1 MWRWSLTDVGMA
13 DLVKDLDLPVNVG
26 GMWGE
31 LGGVLESTGLVLTQV
46 HPGSSSAVKER
57 VRTRDNTGER
67 GRTRENSGEHGRT
80 WEKHSP
86 FFTCLFDHRTRR
98 NPRQVSVEREPS
110 AVLRLCQTFSCR
122 AMERRKEEG
131 GGGLAE
137 GRKVSSVK

>member
-57 VRTRDNTGER
+57 VRTRENAGEL
-67 GRTRENSGEHGRT
+67 GRTRENMGEHGRNIV
-80 WEKHSP
+80 
-86 FFTCLFDHRTRR
+86 LFLPAYLTTELVEIRGRSLLKESRVQSSVTVRHFLVEQWRR
-98 NPRQVSVEREPS
+98 KGG
-110 AVLRLCQTFSCR
+110 
-122 AMERRKEEG
+122 RRKEEG
-131 GGGLAE
+131 DLLRE
-137 GRKVSSVK
+137 GR